1 MFEEFMRTT
10 GDDEKATHMALS
22 IIENYVEEGIR
33 YANTKR
39 YNENTKDFIKEVEAF
54 IEGVVFAIPPVEVLY
69 DTEIRNQIIR
79 CIADDLSNVDLD

>member
-10 GDDEKATHMALS
+10 GDDEKASQMAVS
-22 IIENYVEEGIR
+22 IIQNYTDDEIR
-33 YANTKR
+33 YPNAKR
-39 YNENTKDFIKEVEAF
+39 FRENKRDFIREIEVF